1 MPIFK
6 YDWAILPFVIIRAS
20 SNLQVSMGGIRSCM
34 SLNIGQVGIL
44 GSEGL
49 ALERRK
55 LFSYTYNG
63 NNVVL
68 AVTGHNFDPNVYFM
82 KSRSS

>member
-20 SNLQVSMGGIRSCM
+20 SNLQVSMEGIRSCM

-44 GSEGL
+44 GSE
-49 ALERRK
+49 
-55 LFSYTYNG
+55 
-63 NNVVL
+63 
-68 AVTGHNFDPNVYFM
+68 
-82 KSRSS
+82 